1 MIAVMQTLRPQPSD
15 SGDAR
20 RGRETLSTT
29 AYVPRPV
36 GELTER
42 ELDLQRRLVR
52 QSLLLRAA

>member
-1 MIAVMQTLRPQPSD
+1 MIEVMQTLRPHPGDSD
-15 SGDAR
+15 DAR
-20 RGRETLSTT
+20 RGREALSST
-29 AYVPRPV
+29 AYVSRPV

>member
-1 MIAVMQTLRPQPSD
+1 MISVMQTLRPQPHD
-15 SGDAR
+15 SNDIR
-20 RGRETLSTT
+20 RGHKALSST

-52 QSLLLRAA
+52 ESLLVKAA

>member
-1 MIAVMQTLRPQPSD
+1 VMQTLRPQPHD
-15 SGDAR
+15 SNDIR
-20 RGRETLSTT
+20 RGHKALSST